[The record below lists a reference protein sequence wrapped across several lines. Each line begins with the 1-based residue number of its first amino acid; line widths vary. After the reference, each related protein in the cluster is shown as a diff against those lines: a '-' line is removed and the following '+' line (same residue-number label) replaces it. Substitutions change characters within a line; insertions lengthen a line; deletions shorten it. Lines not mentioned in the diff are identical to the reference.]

1 MYSTELR
8 SEFRT
13 KAETIK
19 ERDNM
24 NGIGKKPFY
33 LRRINPMTRKPT
45 NTRRIGFYNKLNA
58 ISWVHNMRASVEA
71 PWVETY
77 QLEDSKGNVIG
88 ILT

>member
-1 MYSTELR
+1 MFSKELR
-8 SEFRT
+8 DGFRT
-13 KAETIK
+13 KAAAIK

-45 NTRRIGFYNKLNA
+45 NCRRIGFYSELNA
-58 ISWVHNMRASVEA
+58 IDWVHNMRASVEA

-77 QLEDSKGNVIG
+77 QLEDINGNF
-88 ILT
+88 LRYLP